1 MADAILSRRDGSA
14 KRRGTSRN
22 KATTSHNILFGLVI
36 VLLVVLAGELLYHFV
51 LVPHFRISRIVVES
65 DSRVSENVLRN
76 LAGVTPAASL
86 LTMNPRV
93 TAERIAAHPSVRE
106 VSVSRSFPETLI
118 VRVDTRKPVA
128 VILAEVNGS
137 QQAVLVDGDGVLF
150 ERGTLTAEKAADL
163 RLPALSGL
171 ALEGFTPGMEL
182 PIGLMGLATRLKEM
196 QVEAPQLFR
205 QLSEIRVV
213 PRGSHEF
220 EVLLYPMSYPVSVRV
235 GSEFTIEQ
243 CTYALVVL
251 DALRQD
257 GRLDEL
263 VEVDARGQDMVLRL
277 RGESSG

>member
-1 MADAILSRRDGSA
+1 MADAILSRREGVA
-14 KRRGTSRN
+14 KRPKASRS
-22 KATTSHNILFGLVI
+22 KAASSHTILLGLVM
-36 VLLVVLAGELLYHFV
+36 LLLAILAGELLYHFV

-65 DSRVSENVLRN
+65 DSRVSEDVLRN
-76 LAGVTPAASL
+76 LAGVTPDASL
-86 LTMNPRV
+86 LTLNPRI

-106 VSVSRSFPETLI
+106 VGVSRSFPETLI
-118 VRVDTRKPVA
+118 LRVDTRTPLA
-128 VILAEVNGS
+128 VILAEVDGG
-137 QQAVLVDGDGVLF
+137 QQAVLIDGDGVLF

-171 ALEGFTPGMEL
+171 QLEGFTPGMRL
-182 PIGLMGLATRLKEM
+182 PIRLLGLVTRLKEM

-220 EVLLYPMSYPVSVRV
+220 EVLLYPMSYPVAVRV
-235 GSEFTIEQ
+235 DSEFTIEQ

-257 GRLDEL
+257 GRIKDL
-263 VEVDARGQDMVLRL
+263 VEVDARGQDMVLRV
-277 RGESSG
+277 REESSG